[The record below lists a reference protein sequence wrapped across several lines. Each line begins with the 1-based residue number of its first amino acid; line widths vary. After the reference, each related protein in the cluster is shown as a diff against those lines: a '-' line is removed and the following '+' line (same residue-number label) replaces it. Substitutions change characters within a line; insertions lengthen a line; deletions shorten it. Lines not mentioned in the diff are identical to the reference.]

1 MGKAKANAGL
11 LARRPDNLAFKHQRL
26 PVWSPMLTA
35 HTILPSFYCMATI
48 RVKLGVCL
56 LATVQNTHELKVDYT
71 HAGSCDKTYM
81 DSRDDG
87 QMPFIKENNGLPIAP
102 CWAMANSMFNGITP
116 LPTLLVHV
124 HLFRKGIPW
133 YTDKNVK
140 FRNPPDENK
149 TLTLARPGLCT
160 GRSPCLTWTHN
171 NGFINE
177 DLIVE
182 PFTEGLPTGNYCI
195 HISYS
200 MVLSTV
206 SWFGSQNNFL
216 PVAYLITGCLI
227 LLLAVILTA
236 IWWKFGKNRRNME
249 E

>member
-71 HAGSCDKTYM
+71 HAGSCDKCFETTSWRLPSPT
-81 DSRDDG
+81 SRSSTG
-87 QMPFIKENNGLPIAP
+87 
-102 CWAMANSMFNGITP
+102 S
-116 LPTLLVHV
+116 
-124 HLFRKGIPW
+124 R
-133 YTDKNVK
+133 
-140 FRNPPDENK
+140 
-149 TLTLARPGLCT
+149 AR
-160 GRSPCLTWTHN
+160 
-171 NGFINE
+171 
-177 DLIVE
+177 E

-195 HISYS
+195 HISYTS
-200 MVLSTV
+200 FSLGGSETGRKEVVLSTV

-227 LLLAVILTA
+227 LLLTVILTA